1 MGLINM
7 ELNIM
12 LAAKGFFV
20 VVWGKIA
27 VILKRTSLEKLVKM
41 LTATKLK
48 NYHLNNPIA
57 SIFECIG
64 FMLFALSV
72 ISQTDL

>member
-1 MGLINM
+1 MVLINM

-27 VILKRTSLEKLVKM
+27 VILKRRNLEKLVKM
-41 LTATKLK
+41 LIAIKLK
-48 NYHLNNPIA
+48 NYHLNNPITPPLERHRP
-57 SIFECIG
+57 SRF
-64 FMLFALSV
+64 
-72 ISQTDL
+72 